1 VTHVVIHWFV
11 QLSIFSFIFLVSLP
25 SIASH
30 QVLCDTL
37 KSEDL
42 AMVLADLA
50 EIDEEMLSAQHA
62 LHDDVC
68 RSLLFLLRAQKMDV
82 LEDNEYDSGGGGGAY
97 VSDEQCSEKEREELR
112 LLGFQASV
120 TPHTH
125 THSHSLAVAH
135 TAEGES
141 AMKEGEQQSSELL
154 ARYPML

>member
-1 VTHVVIHWFV
+1 M
-11 QLSIFSFIFLVSLP
+11 
-25 SIASH
+25 
-30 QVLCDTL
+30 LCDTL

-68 RSLLFLLRAQKMDV
+68 RSLLFLLRAQKLDV
-82 LEDNEYDSGGGGGAY
+82 LEGNEYDSGVGSCAH

-112 LLGFQASV
+112 LLGFEASS
-120 TPHTH
+120 TLHINTH
-125 THSHSLAVAH
+125 THSLAVAH
-135 TAEGES
+135 TAEGDS
-141 AMKEGEQQSSELL
+141 KMKEGEELSSELL